1 MGKVSNIT
9 RSLDTYKKVKAQYG
23 IKNNYFDMKRKKL
36 LTSELQYVLYNNQK
50 IMIGKS
56 TDNYI
61 FEIGNQITNDLAEG
75 VSILMSIGENDPNI
89 WNLEIDS
96 ENIELTPAKTLF
108 WLSGGESEWS
118 ENSNYK
124 IPWCECFPD
133 FQEEFGILV
142 INIVKGSKT
151 LADIRDGFRK
161 HLNLPILYDFALHR
175 EIIY

>member
-1 MGKVSNIT
+1 
-9 RSLDTYKKVKAQYG
+9 
-23 IKNNYFDMKRKKL
+23 MKRKKL
-36 LTSELQYVLYNNQK
+36 LTSELKYVLYNNQK
-50 IMIGKS
+50 IMIGRS

-61 FEIGNQITNDLAEG
+61 FEIGNEITNDLAEG

-96 ENIELTPAKTLF
+96 KNIEITPAKTLF
-108 WLSGGESEWS
+108 WMSGGVSEWS
-118 ENSNYK
+118 SGSNYK
-124 IPWCECFPD
+124 IPWCECFID

-142 INIVKGSKT
+142 INIVKSAKT

-161 HLNLPILYDFALHR
+161 HLNLPILYDFALCK